1 MEASRKRFLTLKT
14 ETQENRS
21 FAVLWAYSYREGMPR
36 IPTAWWAVC
45 EAETQRTEEQKHLR
59 NMEETSM
66 MNLVRIR
73 EN

>member
-21 FAVLWAYSYREGMPR
+21 FAVLWAYSYLEGMPR
-36 IPTAWWAVC
+36 IPTAWWVSVKL
-45 EAETQRTEEQKHLR
+45 RREEQEHLR

-66 MNLVRIR
+66 MNLVIR